1 MDSKFAHIY
10 CPDPIQEAPFLSQST
25 PMALSPALGR
35 TLIGVWLEWL
45 QTKGVRRVN
54 VYVSDRPEK
63 VRKKIGAGDSWGLKV
78 EVIPAQTDPTL
89 PEFQRQL
96 KDQHE
101 AGDHEEAG
109 FKIFLNHLP
118 DPALETE
125 GKSEKDSRPI
135 TYSGWFN
142 SLVEFAPKILEIDPH
157 GVSEVRDGIQIGIR
171 SRIDESATLMAP
183 CWIGEGVSIGH
194 GARIGPNTIIESHS
208 IIGDNAIVEDS
219 WVWPETFVG
228 ELTEVR
234 NSFVNGSALLNWKNG
249 SQTIAPDEFLLCSL
263 RKRQA
268 IHKPGSYTG
277 RIAAALLLALTC
289 PVAVV
294 AVLFSFLRKKAW
306 VNRVIAVA
314 PLETELGFA
323 SDHTLVYREFPG
335 FKGLLKRWPQLWNIV
350 LGEFHWIGNRPL
362 SLAQA
367 QSLENDF
374 ERLWLKSPIGFL
386 SLSDAERRGEAINE
400 DTLAD
405 AGFYSAQPHFRLKL
419 RILRRSLFRI

>member
-25 PMALSPALGR
+25 PVALSPALGR

-96 KDQHE
+96 KDQHD

-109 FKIFLNHLP
+109 FRIFLNHLP

-219 WVWPETFVG
+219 WVWTETFVG

-234 NSFVNGSALLNWKNG
+234 N
-249 SQTIAPDEFLLCSL
+249 
-263 RKRQA
+263 
-268 IHKPGSYTG
+268 
-277 RIAAALLLALTC
+277 
-289 PVAVV
+289 
-294 AVLFSFLRKKAW
+294 
-306 VNRVIAVA
+306 
-314 PLETELGFA
+314 
-323 SDHTLVYREFPG
+323 
-335 FKGLLKRWPQLWNIV
+335 
-350 LGEFHWIGNRPL
+350 
-362 SLAQA
+362 
-367 QSLENDF
+367 
-374 ERLWLKSPIGFL
+374 
-386 SLSDAERRGEAINE
+386 
-400 DTLAD
+400 
-405 AGFYSAQPHFRLKL
+405 
-419 RILRRSLFRI
+419 